1 MKLNAQ
7 ARVGVT
13 DPLLQRV
20 LRENATQVNLLTE
33 GRVSAVYNAATA
45 IPTTDSN
52 ALGDF
57 RLNSAPAELGTI
69 GSKYIIHGWRCVLG
83 GAPGTWVE
91 CRFLTGN

>member
-7 ARVGVT
+7 ARVGVN

-20 LRENATQVNLLTE
+20 LRENATQVNLLAE
-33 GRVSAVYNAATA
+33 GRVSAVYNAATSM
-45 IPTTDSN
+45 PTTDSN
-52 ALGDF
+52 ARGDF
-57 RLNSAPAELGTI
+57 RLNSAPAELGATF
-69 GSKYIIHGWRCVLG
+69 SKYIIHGWRCVLG